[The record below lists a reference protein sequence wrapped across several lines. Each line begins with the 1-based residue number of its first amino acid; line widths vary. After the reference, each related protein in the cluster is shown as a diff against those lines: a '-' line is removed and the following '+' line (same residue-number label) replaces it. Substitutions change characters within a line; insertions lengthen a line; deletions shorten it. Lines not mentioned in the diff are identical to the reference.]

1 VGLRPSWSSGD
12 RTGERAWIVEAW
24 IDVDCQH
31 VIDHEA
37 METVH
42 DRGDVRATT
51 PESAA
56 KEPLQAASELVQLGM
71 SHPVEFW
78 TSRAAD

>member
-1 VGLRPSWSSGD
+1 
-12 RTGERAWIVEAW
+12 
-24 IDVDCQH
+24 
-31 VIDHEA
+31 

-51 PESAA
+51 PESAV
-56 KEPLQAASELVQLGM
+56 EELLRAATELVQLGA

-78 TSRAAD
+78 TSRAAE